1 MAYIEK
7 LLRIRK
13 TLADSVDVEQSGI
26 QKNWMLID
34 YLFEHY
40 VCGVTLIEYN
50 QYKFYW
56 KKRRERRK
64 YVCFRE
70 FEKIIEIS
78 LRRYE

>member
-40 VCGVTLIEYN
+40 VCGVTLITSIS
-50 QYKFYW
+50 FIG
-56 KKRRERRK
+56 KKDVKEENMFVSGNLKR
-64 YVCFRE
+64 
-70 FEKIIEIS
+70 
-78 LRRYE
+78 